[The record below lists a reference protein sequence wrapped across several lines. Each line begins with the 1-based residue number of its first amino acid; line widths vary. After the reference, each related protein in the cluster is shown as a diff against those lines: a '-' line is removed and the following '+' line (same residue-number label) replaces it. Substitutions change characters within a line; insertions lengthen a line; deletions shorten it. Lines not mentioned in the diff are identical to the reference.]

1 MFTGVVTVCETVET
15 CEIVAQETCQDAVT
29 EPPPEPQTTE
39 TCVVVMQEECQ
50 DVSGK
55 ENLPLHLIQF
65 YHLTCRGELP
75 RG

>member
-55 ENLPLHLIQF
+55 ENLPLHIIQF
-65 YHLTCRGELP
+65 YHLSCRGELP

>member
-1 MFTGVVTVCETVET
+1 MFTGDVTVCETVET

-55 ENLPLHLIQF
+55 ENLPLHLFQF
-65 YHLTCRGELP
+65 YHLSCRGELP